1 MDLGRRPEARFTT
14 GEEDLLDREVT
25 DADIAYVI
33 DHIGVFGDDNRA
45 GIERTLHRISA
56 IRNRSGKVVGL
67 TCRIGRAVF
76 GTIDIIR
83 DIVDGGQSR
92 PPPRPARRRQDD
104 DAARGGARPR
114 RRPRQA
120 GGHRRHLERDRRRW
134 RHPAPGHRRRP
145 ADAGPH
151 PDRAARGDDRGRREP
166 HARGHRH
173 RRDRDRARGA
183 RRADDR
189 GARRAARR
197 HRARQHARQPH
208 AQPDPLRPRRRHPA
222 GDARRRG
229 GTTPRDAED
238 GPRAQGA
245 ADVRRPR
252 RDRRARQRHRPSQR
266 GRDGR
271 RDPARPHG
279 PARAALARR
288 ERAGAGQHEVRLPDQ
303 RDRRRHAGLRPAR
316 ADRQLRS
323 LRPQRSW
330 ERRGSLRARPP
341 SVAGRS
347 RWRRPRSAN
356 AARRAPGEL
365 GARHGRAQ
373 SASRARAGAGRD
385 GRARRGRAADR
396 CPAPDLRASAG
407 APTDERLR
415 VRRQPQAPR
424 AGGPRAQRAGQRRPR
439 PRRGRCGRDPA
450 QLLQAQAG
458 RAPRCRVERR
468 ADLRAEDEHDAP
480 DGEHARRRCSTSRP
494 IHRRPPSARP
504 PRRSASCRPPAGP
517 SSWLR
522 RTPMSGGSSTR
533 WPSATR

>member
-83 DIVDGGQSR
+83 DIVDGRAVG

-104 DAARGGARPR
+104 DAARGGARPG

-120 GGHRRHLERDRRRW
+120 GGHRRHLERDRRRR
-134 RHPAPGHRRRP
+134 RHPAPGHRRCA

-151 PDRAARGDDRGRREP
+151 PDRAARGDDRGGREP

-173 RRDRDRARGA
+173 RRDRHRARGA
-183 RRADDR
+183 RRAHDR
-189 GARRAARR
+189 RARRPAGR
-197 HRARQHARQPH
+197 HRPRQHARQPD
-208 AQPDPLRPRRRHPA
+208 AQPDALRPRRRHPA

-229 GTTPRDAED
+229 GAPPRDAED

-245 ADVRRPR
+245 ADLRRPG
-252 RDRRARQRHRPSQR
+252 RDRRARQRHRPPQR

-288 ERAGAGQHEVRLPDQ
+288 ERARCEANTKYDYRISETAAG
-303 RDRRRHAGLRPAR
+303 HAGLRPAR

-323 LRPQRSW
+323 LRPQRSRQ
-330 ERRGSLRARPP
+330 RRGRYERGLRPLP
-341 SVAGRS
+341 GGAGGGG
-347 RWRRPRSAN
+347 PRSAD
-356 AARRAPGEL
+356 AARRATGE
-365 GARHGRAQ
+365 R
-373 SASRARAGAGRD
+373 
-385 GRARRGRAADR
+385 
-396 CPAPDLRASAG
+396 
-407 APTDERLR
+407 
-415 VRRQPQAPR
+415 
-424 AGGPRAQRAGQRRPR
+424 RRPPPTSATHVASSSR
-439 PRRGRCGRDPA
+439 RWPRWTSAARSSGRS
-450 QLLQAQAG
+450 
-458 RAPRCRVERR
+458 V
-468 ADLRAEDEHDAP
+468 
-480 DGEHARRRCSTSRP
+480 
-494 IHRRPPSARP
+494 PSARP
-504 PRRSASCRPPAGP
+504 PSERRRGD
-517 SSWLR
+517 R
-522 RTPMSGGSSTR
+522 
-533 WPSATR
+533 